1 MCIRDSINAE
11 YMGYFLMGKECQ
23 GTLHKDIKKRAPKHI
38 TNIEEITCEFTKQ
51 WCSEYIRK
59 EHVIEDGKI
68 TVIVRTPGKRDVSI
82 MMKELKI
89 KENSYASILRLLK
102 CRGAVSKACRWYF
115 FQALRPVSY
124 THLRAHETSL
134 HLVCRLLLEKKKK
147 RKYKNTKKVTTEK

>member
-115 FQALRPVSY
+115 FQALRQCLFPGQFQKGYFQFWRSINAFIDSPRSV
-124 THLRAHETSL
+124 
-134 HLVCRLLLEKKKK
+134 K
-147 RKYKNTKKVTTEK
+147 